1 MSILKKLMKVLG
13 GAGSG
18 NFGHGGRA
26 GERGGSSSEETTGD
40 AAKWVYQY
48 SWDASHDP
56 NNIPKAVE
64 KELNKYKPEGPVTLY
79 RFERPDHDPEKASG
93 KTVQSWSH
101 NKQMV
106 ESIAEM
112 TDGVVREKTFQPDE
126 VFTDFTKFPPK
137 LQQEIEKRGGD
148 SSMQE
153 VLVYLKT
160 PDVKEVAPSSLK
172 IEVHSKDVVNQYVE
186 RIQAG
191 EKLTPVFVSKT
202 DSSRVVDGNHRAA
215 AYKKLKM
222 DVPVF
227 KVDRLEALNKMGEGL
242 SPEEYYAMKTNTLQI
257 NPFKSEAQRKWMWAT
272 DPEMAKEWE
281 KETPD
286 DKDLPKKTK
295 TIRVNGLAEGVV
307 PMATVV
313 LRVVR
318 PEVKVNGGAGSG
330 NFGHAGVPGQ
340 VGGSASDGE
349 VTTGTFKWDKQEEIV
364 SKLHG
369 YVEEYNKEG
378 RPKDAEAA
386 KEAASLVEKGMYD
399 EAIAVMA
406 KAEIHYDIKNTYLE
420 ITKARRDK
428 EIHEKYGSD
437 WGTKPGTYTAYRS
450 GPITGTSRGV
460 FFAVDPGG
468 ARAYSKE
475 DGKDFHKYEVTV
487 KNPYTIARVE
497 NAYAD
502 LTGTPIEKVLRD
514 KAGKDA
520 AKWWVRIDQQ
530 VAKLAREKGHDALV
544 YTDPAPP
551 AMREIVLFDKKA
563 ISLADEEPKTNLL
576 QRLLK
581 TLGSGSSGNFGHGG
595 RPGQRGGSAPKGES
609 GGSTKE
615 EPKAEP
621 APHTQ
626 IEKVREAWTK
636 TSDAGMMKKYLGH
649 VVEQAAVKG
658 KDILERNEK
667 AKNAQAEIYDS
678 RERMKDR
685 DDAEAIRMAKIWME
699 RVHTSVEETLK
710 EMSEQLGKEITSVE
724 QLDSE
729 HQAAMAKVAVWNSK
743 TEEVNAA
750 YRETL
755 AALTTFRSETN
766 KQIRDAITI
775 GTATSVPPNS
785 KVWPS
790 DSKMKVKGDFKDAA
804 VFLENIIDPKKMV
817 DAPEIQRGKDGDS
830 RSHYYPTGKYV
841 GDSDPVI
848 EIAYGSD
855 GSTFVHEFGHHLEH
869 TVSGA
874 MDASFELF
882 NRRTKDVEPETD
894 KKYGKDVVIKR
905 AFPVDDYAGR
915 VYKHRATELIS
926 VGLEHLYRNPSRFR
940 AVDPEHFDLIIDTL
954 AKVKRTM

>member
-26 GERGGSSSEETTGD
+26 GERGGSSSEGTTGD

-56 NNIPKAVE
+56 NNIPRAVE
-64 KELNKYKPEGPVTLY
+64 KELNKYKPDGPVTLY

-137 LQQEIEKRGGD
+137 LQQEIEKQGGD

-172 IEVHSKDVVNQYVE
+172 IEVHSKDVVHQYVE

-286 DKDLPKKTK
+286 DEDLPKK

-340 VGGSASDGE
+340 VGGSASGGDSGAEALSKNEKYVAGLKPEDSKVVRRYTGGDFTWMNRHLRTGAKTSDSVKEKIAVLKRVIDEAPPIGE
-349 VTTGTFKWDKQEEIV
+349 QILSRHLGPGFLTEVAKM
-364 SKLHG
+364 
-369 YVEEYNKEG
+369 KEG
-378 RPKDAEAA
+378 E
-386 KEAASLVEKGMYD
+386 EWTEKGFFSSSLKDPNDKKEGDWRDAVTFRVITSDNTKGISVREMSGHAAEQ
-399 EAIAVMA
+399 EAILPPTTFRVVKIEEMPGQVP
-406 KAEIHYDIKNTYLE
+406 
-420 ITKARRDK
+420 AR
-428 EIHEKYGSD
+428 
-437 WGTKPGTYTAYRS
+437 
-450 GPITGTSRGV
+450 
-460 FFAVDPGG
+460 
-468 ARAYSKE
+468 
-475 DGKDFHKYEVTV
+475 
-487 KNPYTIARVE
+487 NPTDYTITLEV
-497 NAYAD
+497 
-502 LTGTPIEKVLRD
+502 VH
-514 KAGKDA
+514 
-520 AKWWVRIDQQ
+520 Q
-530 VAKLAREKGHDALV
+530 
-544 YTDPAPP
+544 
-551 AMREIVLFDKKA
+551 
-563 ISLADEEPKTNLL
+563 SSSEPKTNSFL

-609 GGSTKE
+609 GGSTKAE
-615 EPKAEP
+615 TKTEP

-636 TSDAGMMKKYLGH
+636 TSDAGMISRYAGH
-649 VVEQAAVKG
+649 IVEQMHAKTAEAKVRYEKANKEYDEVALSPDRRRVQNEYSALRIAHLSIENNWGDVPFVLRQVSERLGRPITSAEEVKSLHDEALVKENDWNRKWNEALEKRSAAVNELARPLVEANDTIREAFVIG
-658 KDILERNEK
+658 KEVKVAEEVWPRSS
-667 AKNAQAEIYDS
+667 AAQVRGEQKQAALWLTNIVDP
-678 RERMKDR
+678 
-685 DDAEAIRMAKIWME
+685 AKINIPITVT
-699 RVHTSVEETLK
+699 RGTTGTSTHQLVTLNDGTK
-710 EMSEQLGKEITSVE
+710 WGVIKLGS
-724 QLDSE
+724 
-729 HQAAMAKVAVWNSK
+729 
-743 TEEVNAA
+743 
-750 YRETL
+750 
-755 AALTTFRSETN
+755 
-766 KQIRDAITI
+766 
-775 GTATSVPPNS
+775 G
-785 KVWPS
+785 
-790 DSKMKVKGDFKDAA
+790 
-804 VFLENIIDPKKMV
+804 V
-817 DAPEIQRGKDGDS
+817 DGA
-830 RSHYYPTGKYV
+830 
-841 GDSDPVI
+841 
-848 EIAYGSD
+848 
-855 GSTFVHEFGHHLEH
+855 TFVHEYGHHIE
-869 TVSGA
+869 
-874 MDASFELF
+874 
-882 NRRTKDVEPETD
+882 
-894 KKYGKDVVIKR
+894 DVVGARGESQKLLKER
-905 AFPVDDYAGR
+905 EDNNMGFPVDHYAMR
-915 VYKHRATELIS
+915 RYDKHDATEVIA
-926 VGLEHLYRNPSRFR
+926 VGMEHLYRDPARFKE
-940 AVDPEHFDLIIDTL
+940 ADPEHFDFVVGILSR
-954 AKVKRTM
+954 VKRTM